1 MPVVEP
7 YAISDPFS
15 TAGKVNMNYQI
26 MPFSSITRATA
37 IEAVLRPEQIL
48 AVNAADGQNYKY
60 YGLGAKNPRYYL
72 DMDQTLLGF
81 TNRFNSNDV
90 FHSASEICS
99 LWLVPEGQTYSGMQA
114 FWSGSNSSLTGD
126 NSREH
131 PYADIYPRLTTKS
144 NTYTVHFRVQTL
156 KKVHNTK
163 ASQWI
168 EGTDQVTGEY
178 RGSSTIERYLDT
190 SNPNIPD
197 YATAAGPQPP
207 LDTFYKFRVLETK
220 QFVP

>member
-131 PYADIYPRLTTKS
+131 PYADIYPVFIGANVARASRAPFTTPV
-144 NTYTVHFRVQTL
+144 TPGHHFEGRPAIQVSRRNSSAQSGLQKVGTKIL
-156 KKVHNTK
+156 KVL
-163 ASQWI
+163 
-168 EGTDQVTGEY
+168 D
-178 RGSSTIERYLDT
+178 YLEKL
-190 SNPNIPD
+190 
-197 YATAAGPQPP
+197 Q
-207 LDTFYKFRVLETK
+207 
-220 QFVP
+220 